1 MGVCCCLQ
9 IFNSVLYVLVM
20 WLVLGKGLMVISTM
34 GIPLY
39 TKVSPFIM
47 YYGSA
52 LLLFTPK
59 VHCLQTF
66 EHRTALWAIKAVTF
80 IYISTRVFE
89 ISRETCK
96 RNFN

>member
-1 MGVCCCLQ
+1 MPKLMDAKTGMFVKTLKLMAAY
-9 IFNSVLYVLVM
+9 ISGFT
-20 WLVLGKGLMVISTM
+20 VLGKSLMVISTM

-66 EHRTALWAIKAVTF
+66 EHRIALWAIKAVKF
-80 IYISTRVFE
+80 HIQIY
-89 ISRETCK
+89 
-96 RNFN
+96 

>member
-9 IFNSVLYVLVM
+9 ICNSVVYVLVM
-20 WLVLGKGLMVISTM
+20 WLVLGKSLMVISMT

-39 TKVSPFIM
+39 AKVSPFIM
-47 YYGSA
+47 YFGSA

-66 EHRTALWAIKAVTF
+66 EHRTALLAIKAVKF
-80 IYISTRVFE
+80 HIHIY
-89 ISRETCK
+89 
-96 RNFN
+96 